1 MMRGQNRGMR
11 RSMNKMGMDMN
22 EMQDV
27 QEVIIRTSKKE
38 IIINKPNVTEMK
50 AKESMIFMIDASDY
64 EERELEAPAFSE
76 DDIQMVIQQTGAD
89 EAKAISALT
98 DADGNIAQAIL
109 LLSAG

>member
-1 MMRGQNRGMR
+1 MR
-11 RSMNKMGMDMN
+11 RSINKMGMDMN

-50 AKESMIFMIDASDY
+50 AKESVIFMVDAGDY
-64 EERELEAPAFSE
+64 EERELEVPTFSE
-76 DDIQMVIQQTGAD
+76 DDIQMVSQQAGVD

-98 DADGNIAQAIL
+98 DAKGNIAKAIL
-109 LLSAG
+109 LLTAG